1 MSLPAT
7 RVRVVTWSLVSTIRT
22 RAISVPSVTLVE
34 QARRLTTPSAVLF
47 TGAGRETVN
56 EVRPDGSQP
65 SPSHCWSSS
74 LNQRPPPASVT
85 SWCGDMKMYRTAIK
99 SRSKPEEFQTLVSLC
114 PGSLMLSRWLVRVRT
129 SALYPSALGTSHSRD
144 RLGWTALNSLLP
156 IRIGIKRWFEG
167 FTRSR

>member
-7 RVRVVTWSLVSTIRT
+7 RLRVVTWSLVSTIRT
-22 RAISVPSVTLVE
+22 RATSVPSVTLVE

-74 LNQRPPPASVT
+74 LNQRPPPASVA

-99 SRSKPEEFQTLVSLC
+99 SNPESAVFRKITARTVPTSVIDNVC
-114 PGSLMLSRWLVRVRT
+114 PILEIIKGLQ
-129 SALYPSALGTSHSRD
+129 PPALGIPQSRD
-144 RLGWTALNSLLP
+144 RLGATSPTEPYTPLGES
-156 IRIGIKRWFEG
+156 KR
-167 FTRSR
+167 